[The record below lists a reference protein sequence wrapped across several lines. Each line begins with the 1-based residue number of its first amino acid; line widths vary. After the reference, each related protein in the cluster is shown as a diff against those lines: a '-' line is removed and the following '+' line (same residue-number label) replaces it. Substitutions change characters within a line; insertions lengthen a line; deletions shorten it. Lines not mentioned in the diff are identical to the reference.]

1 MKIGLSVFL
10 TCLILTFLTCTK
22 NKDENVYENGIYK
35 PYKQVVSPMASK
47 HQRQKII

>member
-10 TCLILTFLTCTK
+10 TCLILTFLSCTK

-35 PYKQVVSPMASK
+35 PYKQARLTYFSNDPVDGL
-47 HQRQKII
+47 